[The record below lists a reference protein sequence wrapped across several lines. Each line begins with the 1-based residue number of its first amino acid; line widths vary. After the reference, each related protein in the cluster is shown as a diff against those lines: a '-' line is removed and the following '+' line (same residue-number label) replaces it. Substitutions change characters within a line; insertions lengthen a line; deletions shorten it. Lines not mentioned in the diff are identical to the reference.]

1 MSARTDSQIAY
12 FQTADADS
20 KTYAVQ
26 CTSGTTAYLDFTSG
40 YYDCWSPTGSA
51 SEHFRW
57 KYLALAATSAAGDI
71 DAPAAATSSQTTGEA
86 TAMAPGNA
94 SPIRIYVPADKRIA
108 ILYSAAGPVTLY
120 CTKVL

>member
-1 MSARTDSQIAY
+1 MALRRDSETAF

-40 YYDCWSPTGSA
+40 YYDCWAPSGSA
-51 SEHFRW
+51 TEHFRW
-57 KYLALAATSAAGDI
+57 TYLASLTATAAAGDI
-71 DAPAAATSSQTTGEA
+71 DAPSAGTSAQTAGECK
-86 TAMAPGNA
+86 AMAPGNA
-94 SPIRIYVPADKRIA
+94 LIRIYVPTDKRVA